1 MSICILADAADIDR
15 AKQIDLEYK
24 SVDDLKKCVSVFI
37 SVSPPLPPLVLPA
50 LRNTA
55 LLTRPRALLQAQQEQ
70 EARQEARQE
79 LRRLPCLGGAH
90 QADPPSARPRSLQ
103 GGQVPH
109 PRLARGGP
117 LEQAERG
124 PLDDQVPAQEGALL
138 GRRRWPRPDD
148 RRPGPR
154 QRHAECVSVPV
165 GFPSDILSSG
175 Q

>member
-37 SVSPPLPPLVLPA
+37 SVSPPLPPPVLPA

-55 LLTRPRALLQAQQEQ
+55 LLTRPPALLQAQQEQ

-79 LRRLPCLGGAH
+79 LRRLPCLRGAH

-109 PRLARGGP
+109 ARLARGGP

-138 GRRRWPRPDD
+138 GRRRRPRPDD